1 MTVFIFFLFAAWG
14 STHAFHVSKAVVEY
28 NTSEQAVQVSMHL
41 FLDDLEAALKQ
52 THPEPLYLCSDKE
65 KPEAE
70 TYLKEY
76 LNRHFRLVLDG
87 QSKALNFLGKE
98 PSEDLQGV
106 WCYLEIPKT
115 KAPKSIRVIH
125 TALMEVYSDQKNIV
139 HLSFPGNREWTCLLS
154 KDHKEETL
162 TL

>member
-1 MTVFIFFLFAAWG
+1 MVFLFAAWG
-14 STHAFHVSKAVVEY
+14 PAHVFHVSKAVVEY
-28 NTSEQAVQVSMHL
+28 NTSEQSVQVSMHL

-52 THPEPLYLCSDKE
+52 THPEALYLCSDKE

-76 LNRHFRLVLDG
+76 LSRHFRLTLDG
-87 QSKALNFLGKE
+87 QTKAWNFLGKE
-98 PSEDLQGV
+98 PSEDFQGV

-115 KAPKSIRVIH
+115 KAPKSIRVTH
-125 TALMEVYSDQKNIV
+125 TALMEVFDDQKNIV

>member
-1 MTVFIFFLFAAWG
+1 MVCLLAAWG
-14 STHAFHVSKAVVEY
+14 SAHAFHVSKAVVEY
-28 NTSEQAVQVSMHL
+28 NPGDQAVQVSMHL
-41 FLDDLEAALKQ
+41 FLDDLEAALKK

-76 LNRHFRLVLDG
+76 LSRHFRLTLDG
-87 QSKALNFLGKE
+87 QPKAWIFLGKE
-98 PSEDLQGV
+98 PSEDLQGI

-115 KAPKSIRVIH
+115 KAPKSIRIEN
-125 TALMEVYSDQKNIV
+125 TALMEVYDDQKNIV

>member
-98 PSEDLQGV
+98 P
-106 WCYLEIPKT
+106 T
-115 KAPKSIRVIH
+115 
-125 TALMEVYSDQKNIV
+125 
-139 HLSFPGNREWTCLLS
+139 
-154 KDHKEETL
+154 
-162 TL
+162 